1 MIWQF
6 TYAEDERRNS
16 EKFFAKGSMRK
27 YMKYILPSF
36 VFLFILVLWELIVD
50 IKDIPL
56 YVLPSPIDVIKS
68 LINDFHV
75 LMMHS
80 IVTASE
86 GILGIIIAALL
97 AIILAI
103 FMDNFKGI
111 KAAIYPLLVISQ
123 TIPVIVLAPILM
135 IYLGFGIAPKILI
148 VVLMCFFPVCV
159 SFCDGLAKAEKKCIN
174 LVKSF
179 GGSRFQVYSM
189 VKIPSA
195 LNELFS
201 GLKVAA
207 TYSISGAVVGEWL
220 SAQEGLGYYMIR
232 VKNGYML
239 DKVFASVVLV
249 IILSLLMNGIVKLIQ
264 YIVMPHIRGN
274 QED

>member
-1 MIWQF
+1 MK
-6 TYAEDERRNS
+6 
-16 EKFFAKGSMRK
+16 KFFAKDSMRK
-27 YMKYILPSF
+27 YMKYFLPSF
-36 VFLFILVLWELIVD
+36 VFLFILILWELIVD
-50 IKDIPL
+50 IKQIPL
-56 YVLPSPIDVIKS
+56 YVLPSPLEIISS
-68 LINDFHV
+68 LINDFDV

-80 IVTASE
+80 MVTISE
-86 GILGIIIAALL
+86 GVLGIAIAAIF

-103 FMDNFKGI
+103 LMDNFKNI

-135 IYLGFGIAPKILI
+135 IYMGFGIAPKILI
-148 VVLMCFFPVCV
+148 VVLMCFFPICV
-159 SFCDGLAKAEKKCIN
+159 NFCDGLAKAEKNCVN
-174 LVKSF
+174 LIRSF

-195 LNELFS
+195 CNELFS

-264 YIVMPHIRGN
+264 YIVMPHTRGI
-274 QED
+274 E